1 MAEVEHVNGVNG
13 TASDDEVWEDVKKD
27 PLYKVSRP
35 FVEAHNFSFSIKA
48 NKYFLGKP
56 QKKRFFS

>member
-27 PLYKVSRP
+27 PLTKVSRP
-35 FVEAHNFSFSIKA
+35 YVEADNFS
-48 NKYFLGKP
+48 
-56 QKKRFFS
+56 